1 MSILGQE
8 KNSNLS
14 TKGLTQNNLTKLQ
27 GSKQH
32 NEYSINGLPNIPN
45 KPSPSIL
52 DPVQPATKYI
62 NNLPI

>member
-8 KNSNLS
+8 KNSILS
-14 TKGLTQNNLTKLQ
+14 TKGETQNNLSKLR

-32 NEYSINGLPNIPN
+32 NEYSINGTPNIPN
-45 KPSPSIL
+45 KPTPSIL

-62 NNLPI
+62 DHLPS

>member
-14 TKGLTQNNLTKLQ
+14 TKGLTQNNLNKLQ

-45 KPSPSIL
+45 KPSPSEL
-52 DPVQPATKYI
+52 DPKQPAKKYI